1 MGYERPTSYRQITSL
16 SYERTS
22 FALARGTRGERG
34 EGGGGVAYRLIGS
47 FMEFLGIA
55 YCFGQCVLRFHVAS
69 SPAYLAR
76 FHSRSCLDIWHT
88 LCPDHMLERL

>member
-34 EGGGGVAYRLIGS
+34 EGGGGGGGVQTDR
-47 FMEFLGIA
+47 
-55 YCFGQCVLRFHVAS
+55 
-69 SPAYLAR
+69 
-76 FHSRSCLDIWHT
+76 
-88 LCPDHMLERL
+88 